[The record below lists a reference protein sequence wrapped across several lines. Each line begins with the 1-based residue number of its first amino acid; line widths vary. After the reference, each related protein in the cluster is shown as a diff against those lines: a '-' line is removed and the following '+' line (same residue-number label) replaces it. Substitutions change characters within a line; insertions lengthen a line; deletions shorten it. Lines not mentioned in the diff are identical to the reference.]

1 MNITWQLIEQV
12 GALAR
17 HAGRQILLPLLDTH
31 LDRTQKDQ
39 AGFVTKADLASEA
52 YIVQQLSLL
61 PIKAGIWAE
70 ERGKDSALHEYWW
83 VIDPLD
89 GTTNFAQGIG
99 YFCVSIALV
108 DSKQVLLGVIYNPIR
123 DELFAAGAH
132 LGARLNGKAL
142 FVEKRGT
149 IKDAIIAIAAPYSCE
164 NHFADC
170 LGKLAQLR
178 DRGFYVRE
186 MGSAALQLAEAAA
199 GRFDGF
205 YSHGLFWWDNAAATL
220 IAQQAGIMV
229 TDKDGK
235 TIDASSG
242 SVLAGS
248 AEIHA
253 VLRTVF
259 AARE

>member
-17 HAGRQILLPLLDTH
+17 HAGKQILLPLLDTY
-31 LDRTQKDQ
+31 LDRTQKDH

-52 YIVQQLSLL
+52 YLVQQLALL
-61 PIKAGIWAE
+61 PVKAGIWAE
-70 ERGKDSALHEYWW
+70 ERGKDGAAHQYWW

-108 DSKQVLLGVIYNPIR
+108 DADNILLGVVYNPLR
-123 DELFAAGAH
+123 DELFTAGVG
-132 LGARLNGKAL
+132 LGTRLNGKNL
-142 FVEKRGT
+142 RIGKNT
-149 IKDAIIAIAAPYSCE
+149 LTKDAVIAIATPYSCE
-164 NHFADC
+164 WHYADC

-178 DRGFYVRE
+178 DNGFYVRE
-186 MGSAALQLAEAAA
+186 MGSAALQLAEVAA

-220 IAQQAGIMV
+220 IAQQAGALV
-229 TDKDGK
+229 TDKEGK
-235 TIDASSG
+235 VIDASSA
-242 SVLAGS
+242 SVVAGR
-248 AEIHA
+248 AGVYDALRA
-253 VLRTVF
+253 VMN
-259 AARE
+259 AHE